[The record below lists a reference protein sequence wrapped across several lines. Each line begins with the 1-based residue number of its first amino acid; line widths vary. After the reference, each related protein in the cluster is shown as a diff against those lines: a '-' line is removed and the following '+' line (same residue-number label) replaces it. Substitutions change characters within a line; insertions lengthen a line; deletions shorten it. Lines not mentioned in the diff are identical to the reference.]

1 MLTKEKIIE
10 SIKNLPDNFS
20 YEDVMDRIVL
30 LQKIDMGME
39 QVQEGKTESTEEAK
53 NKLGKWLK

>member
-30 LQKIDMGME
+30 LQKIDMGIE
-39 QVQEGKTESTEEAK
+39 QVQEGKIQSTEEAK
-53 NKLGKWLK
+53 NKLNKWLK